1 MTGRTPREPWDDDRL
16 DAAFAARAA
25 TVATPLSIVA
35 RRRSRPWRPTPGRS
49 SAGRWRLLAIA
60 AAVVVLVVGSVG
72 IGGRLLPDGSGPA
85 GGVRVLDGPT
95 PDLRTLDAGEFAFD
109 FPAEW
114 LVYDASATG
123 SGVSSIAVLGTQAVE
138 PRCGDAR
145 HVEINCVYEQPLEPG
160 DIRVIVGTGGYRG
173 GTVLDRADIENGT
186 TTRQTVAGMPAILD
200 TFDVQPDSYYRED
213 LSLAWSIGR
222 PGLLSNVVTIE
233 VRARGGEGWSSIVTE
248 ARAATDAIIASFR
261 FSGAQPDPT
270 EPPAVDAFGLPII
283 SVDEAIAI
291 RDGGIDDREL
301 AVRGWFGPIP
311 PISCPA
317 PATWPVTP
325 VEPNCPD
332 QFVVSMRDP
341 QPLVTVS
348 SASMIA
354 RAPTGPSIQV
364 DLDDLDQAWQPSLP
378 TVGPSQPIEIVVVGH
393 FDDRRSFACPA
404 AVEQACRDRFVVDR
418 VDLVGGQRLPTSVVD
433 LVDADTASTSDA
445 VERLVLAAAPPGS
458 TTLSMA
464 AVGGNPGLGRIE
476 PSLGTGQG
484 GLIDH
489 RAIWSVR
496 VLLDGRSVTYLVIDG
511 SDAVFTIDDDG
522 GAIFL
527 TGTQPAASPS
537 PAGEPSATGPVTVI
551 EMTSQVGAGRPK
563 PRVTVVDQAEV
574 VAAVREVGPDDR
586 PMGQEGFT
594 RDPDVDGRYRLSWV
608 GSVCDEAMT
617 VTIEPE
623 TIRIVVDEGVRDAC
637 DAMGIGRELVFDF
650 TRSVDTT
657 GVELVVIPARTRG

>member
-1 MTGRTPREPWDDDRL
+1 MRSPTSPGPWDDDRL
-16 DAAFAARAA
+16 DAAFAARARSMSPPGGLVDA
-25 TVATPLSIVA
+25 TIAALTP
-35 RRRSRPWRPTPGRS
+35 RRGRWG
-49 SAGRWRLLAIA
+49 AGRRGLLASA
-60 AAVVVLVVGSVG
+60 AAVVAILATTVG
-72 IGGRLLPDGSGPA
+72 IGGRFLSEGDMSV
-85 GGVRVLDGPT
+85 GGIRVLDGPT
-95 PDLRTLDAGEFAFD
+95 PEVRTLDAGEFSFE
-109 FPAEW
+109 FPARW
-114 LVYDASATG
+114 LVYDSSASF
-123 SGVSSIAVLGTQAVE
+123 SGGSSIAVLGTQAVE

-145 HVEINCVYEQPLEPG
+145 HVEINCVYEQVLQPG
-160 DIRVIVGTGGYRG
+160 DIRAFLGTGAYRG

-186 TTRQTVAGMPAILD
+186 TTRHTVGGMPAILD

-261 FSGAQPDPT
+261 FTGAQPDPT
-270 EPPAVDAFGLPII
+270 EPPATDAIGLPII
-283 SVDEAIAI
+283 SVTDAIAV
-291 RDGGIDDREL
+291 RDAGIDDREL

-332 QFVVSMRDP
+332 QFVVLTRDP
-341 QPLVTVS
+341 ESLVTAS
-348 SASMIA
+348 SASMIV

-364 DLDDLDQAWQPSLP
+364 DLDDLDQTWQPSLP
-378 TVGPSQPIEIVVVGH
+378 TVAPSQPIEIVVIGH
-393 FDDRRSFACPA
+393 FDDRRSFACPS
-404 AVEQACRDRFVVDR
+404 AVAQACRDRFVVDR

-537 PAGEPSATGPVTVI
+537 PSGEPSTTGPATVI
-551 EMTSQVGAGRPK
+551 EMTSPVGAGRPK
-563 PRVTVVDQAEV
+563 PRVTVVDQADI

-586 PMGQEGFT
+586 ARGQEGFT

-623 TIRIVVDEGVRDAC
+623 TMRIVVDEGVRDAC
-637 DAMGIGRELVFDF
+637 DAMGIERELVFDF

-657 GVELVVIPARTRG
+657 GVELVVIPARTRS